1 MKTAII
7 NHEIKLNYPD
17 EEEIRQA
24 VKVCCGRCCVACE
37 TPVEYAWRK
46 RETDMALLLD
56 TAIERELTESER
68 KVIYAFYF
76 EEKSCAEIAGE
87 LSLTASTVRETK
99 KRAERKLKKAFSYLY
114 MYITD
119 TLAKP
124 GFDIC
129 LDNSFAILAAKKQT
143 PELVGARL
151 RNIRV
156 GRALTREKASDALG
170 IGMERLGRIE
180 RGKANPDALEIRR
193 ICGVFGVSY
202 EKLLGRL
209 N

>member
-1 MKTAII
+1 MNIAIE
-7 NHEIKLNYPD
+7 NHDLKQNYPD

-24 VKVCCGRCCVACE
+24 VKACCGRCCVACE

-56 TAIERELTESER
+56 TAIERELTDNER
-68 KVIYAFYF
+68 RVIYARYF
-76 EEKSCAEIAGE
+76 EDKSVSEIAKE
-87 LSLTASTVRETK
+87 LSLAPSSVRETRL
-99 KRAERKLKKAFSYLY
+99 RAERKLKKALAYLY
-114 MYITD
+114 MYVTD
-119 TLAKP
+119 TVTKP
-124 GFDIC
+124 DFEIC
-129 LDNSFAILAAKKQT
+129 LDNSFSVLAAKKQT
-143 PELVGARL
+143 PLKVGARL

-156 GRALTREKASDALG
+156 GRALTREKASDVLG